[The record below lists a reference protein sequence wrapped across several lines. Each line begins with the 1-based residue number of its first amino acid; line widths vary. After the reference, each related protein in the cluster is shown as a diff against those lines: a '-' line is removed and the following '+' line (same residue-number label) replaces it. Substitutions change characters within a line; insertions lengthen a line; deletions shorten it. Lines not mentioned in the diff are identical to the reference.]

1 MRIHKKYIVSG
12 RDPVYVVTRDNR
24 RSEEQNYKVKY
35 DAEERAEELMR
46 VVKEYDPR
54 SIIGIVFTSQ
64 PERIR

>member
-1 MRIHKKYIVSG
+1 MRIHRKNVVKG

-24 RSEEQNYKVKY
+24 RSEERNYKAKY

-46 VVKEYDPR
+46 VVKEHDPR
-54 SIIGIVFTSQ
+54 SVIGIVLTSQ